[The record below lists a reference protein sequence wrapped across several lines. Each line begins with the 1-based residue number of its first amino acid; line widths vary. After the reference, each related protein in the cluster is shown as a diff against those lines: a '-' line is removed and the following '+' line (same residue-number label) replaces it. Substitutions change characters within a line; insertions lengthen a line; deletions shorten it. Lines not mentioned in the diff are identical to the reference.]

1 MDGTDTIINGR
12 EYKNLVMVTRH
23 APGTEFDS
31 TYTNYLGGMREENR
45 QVFMISE
52 YLCLDTIERMIY
64 DFNPVQA
71 GDTIWTQIL
80 THGLLDPTPKI
91 VLSVDSLTLGDGP
104 RRRIHLRDEYDYFR
118 EDWIEGIG
126 STMGLVYAS
135 YWQLTDNSYDLNCF
149 YEENDLVWTNPAP
162 QYLFCLAP
170 QPPTDCEIINSTED
184 PDTKPDFVMYPNPAF
199 DHINISGVR
208 DIRTIDIYS
217 MWGQQVVSCEG
228 PGQVQISYLPAGCY
242 IIRVRDDKNQWSTLR
257 FMKI

>member
-1 MDGTDTIINGR
+1 MDGSDTIINGK
-12 EYKNLVMVTRH
+12 EYKNLVLVTRH
-23 APGTEFDS
+23 APGTGFDS

-80 THGLLDPTPKI
+80 THGLLQPIPKI
-91 VLSVDSLTLGDGP
+91 VVSVDSLTLGNGP
-104 RRRIHLRDEYDYFR
+104 RRRINLRDEYDYFS
-118 EDWIEGIG
+118 ESWIEGIG
-126 STMGLVYAS
+126 STMGLPYAS

-170 QPPTDCEIINSTED
+170 LPPTDCEIINTTED
-184 PDTKPDFVMYPNPAF
+184 PDEKSDFVILPNPAY
-199 DHINISGVR
+199 DQISISGLR
-208 DIRTIDIYS
+208 DYRTVDIFS
-217 MWGQQVVSCEG
+217 MWGQLVMSCKI
-228 PGQVQISYLPAGCY
+228 PGEIGISSIPAGCY
-242 IIRVRDDKNQWSTLR
+242 VARIMDDKEQWHTLR
-257 FMKI
+257 FVKI